1 MANILVVDDAFYTH
15 QLLKLIL
22 QKDNHTITSVHS
34 SQEAIKHLASQAV
47 DIMITDVNMPVMDGF
62 DLLDWLRADER
73 YKQLPVIIMT
83 ASGQTKMPEIAA
95 EKGASG
101 FLTHPFG
108 SWELNK
114 LIEECLQPAL

>member
-22 QKDNHTITSVHS
+22 QKDNHTITSAHNGL
-34 SQEAIKHLASQAV
+34 EAINHLASQTV
-47 DIMITDVNMPVMDGF
+47 DMMITDVSMPVMDGF

-73 YKQLPVIIMT
+73 YKQLPVILMT
-83 ASGQTKMPEIAA
+83 ASGQAEMLELAA

-108 SWELNK
+108 SWEIIK
-114 LIEECLQPAL
+114 LVEECLQPAL